1 MMGSVKTLDR
11 RLLVAAASLWTLAC
25 FAVAVGYHINEPP
38 GVQSITLNGHTYVGS
53 PPALSLMQRDPN
65 AVLLAAVL
73 VLVAIL
79 VAAVDV
85 DRRRRRDDRRPGVAS
100 VIVGVLLVL
109 FSLFGLGW
117 GLASLGVV
125 GLLVVLASRPI
136 TPAVA
141 P

>member
-1 MMGSVKTLDR
+1 MMGRVKPYDR
-11 RLLVAAASLWTLAC
+11 RLPIAAASLWTLGWL
-25 FAVAVGYHINEPP
+25 AVAAGYHINEPP

-53 PPALSLMQRDPN
+53 PPALSLMERDGN
-65 AVLLAAVL
+65 AVLIAALLVLAAL
-73 VLVAIL
+73 LVATL
-79 VAAVDV
+79 DV
-85 DRRRRRDDRRPGVAS
+85 NLRRRRDDRRPGVPS
-100 VIVGVLLVL
+100 VIAGTLLVA